1 VPRFHYKA
9 VSEDGQLVE
18 GELQA
23 PSQQAAI
30 EWLQDHGHTPIRAT
44 ESGAEKI
51 SAVHR
56 TASLRLP
63 HSLQQRRSTDIGR
76 FTRDLS
82 TLLTAGV
89 QLERAL
95 QILAEIAEEP
105 HSADLP
111 TRLLEEIRGGASLAS
126 AMEAQ
131 QGVFSRF
138 YLNMVRAGEAGGAV
152 ETVLGRLAVFIEQ
165 YNELKASIKSAL
177 IYPSILITI
186 TVASVIIL
194 LVFVVPQFA
203 TLFEDMG
210 QELPLPTRVVI
221 GFGEAFQNYG
231 LVFALAL
238 VALFYYMRRQLR
250 KREFR
255 YRWDRWLLG
264 LPLLGDLIT
273 KIEVTVFARTLG
285 TLLASGVPLL
295 TALAIVKETHTNSLL
310 QQAVASIGASVE
322 QGQGLAG
329 PMLETGRF
337 PRLASHLVQVGEET
351 GQLEQTLDRLADIY
365 DREVATTIQR
375 MLALVEPVLII
386 GLGIIVGGI
395 IMSIL
400 VAVLSVNE
408 LAF

>member
-1 VPRFHYKA
+1 MPRFHYKA
-9 VSEDGQLVE
+9 VGEDGQLVQ

-23 PSQQAAI
+23 PSHDAAI
-30 EWLQDHGHTPIRAT
+30 EWLQDHGHTPIRAV
-44 ESGAEKI
+44 ESGTEKAI
-51 SAVHR
+51 PAST
-56 TASLRLP
+56 TAPRLP
-63 HSLQQRRSTDIGR
+63 RPLQKRRKLDIGR

-82 TLLTAGV
+82 TLLAAGV

-95 QILAEIAEEP
+95 QILAEMAEDTNTAGLL
-105 HSADLP
+105 S
-111 TRLLEEIRGGASLAS
+111 RLLDEIREGASLAG

-131 QGVFSRF
+131 QGVFSKF

-152 ETVLGRLAVFIEQ
+152 ETVLGRLAVFMEQ
-165 YNELKASIKSAL
+165 YHELKSSIKSAL

-194 LVFVVPQFA
+194 VVFVVPQFA

-210 QELPLPTRVVI
+210 QELPLPTRIVI
-221 GFGEAFQNYG
+221 GFGEAFQKYG
-231 LVFALAL
+231 LA
-238 VALFYYMRRQLR
+238 VALLVSALIYLLRRQLA
-250 KREFR
+250 KPQFR
-255 YRWDRWLLG
+255 YRWDKWLLG
-264 LPLLGDLIT
+264 LPLLGELIT

-285 TLLASGVPLL
+285 TLLSSGVPML
-295 TALAIVKETHTNSLL
+295 TALGIVKETHTNRLL
-310 QQAVASIGASVE
+310 REAVESIADNVE

-351 GQLEQTLDRLADIY
+351 GQLEQTLNRLADIY
-365 DREVATTIQR
+365 DREVTTSIQR

-386 GLGIIVGGI
+386 GLGIVVGGI

-400 VAVLSVNE
+400 VAVLSVND

>member
-9 VSEDGQLVE
+9 VSEDGELIE

-23 PSQQAAI
+23 ASQQAAI
-30 EWLQDHGHTPIRAT
+30 EWLQDHGHTPIRAI

-51 SAVHR
+51 GPGR
-56 TASLRLP
+56 TASRHLP
-63 HSLQQRRSTDIGR
+63 RSVRRRRKTDIGR

-95 QILAEIAEEP
+95 QILAEIAED
-105 HSADLP
+105 ANTTALL
-111 TRLLEEIRGGASLAS
+111 TRLLEEIRGGASLAG

-131 QGVFSRF
+131 QGVFSKF

-165 YNELKASIKSAL
+165 YNQLKASVKSAL

-194 LVFVVPQFA
+194 IVFVVPQFA
-203 TLFEDMG
+203 TLFADMG
-210 QELPLPTRVVI
+210 QELPLPTRIVI
-221 GFGEAFQNYG
+221 GFGEAFQKYG
-231 LVFALAL
+231 LVFALA
-238 VALFYYMRRQLR
+238 VIALFYYIRRQLA
-250 KREFR
+250 KPEFR
-255 YRWDRWLLG
+255 YRWDKWLLG
-264 LPLLGDLIT
+264 LPLLGELIT

-285 TLLASGVPLL
+285 TLLASGVPML
-295 TALAIVKETHTNSLL
+295 TALTIVKETHNNGLL
-310 QQAVASIGASVE
+310 REAVGSVAENVE

-329 PMLETGRF
+329 PMLETGCF

-386 GLGIIVGGI
+386 GLGIVVGGI